1 LNSVLMTL
9 KETIGFQKLIT
20 LKLNHNHTL
29 KMHQMMLSLALKQ
42 NKLKMQKMQITELS
56 HLLNLSNNTALMMVF
71 YTLHG
76 EIIKKDTFQMERA

>member
-1 LNSVLMTL
+1 MLMTL

-29 KMHQMMLSLALKQ
+29 KMPQMMLSLALKQ
-42 NKLKMQKMQITELS
+42 NKQKMLKIQITELS
-56 HLLNLSNNTALMMVF
+56 QLLNLSNNTALMMVF

-76 EIIKKDTFQMERA
+76 EIIKKDISQMEKV